1 MIRSFRVIPLLTAA
15 LFGLTLRSEAQVV
28 AVTGLPVR
36 NAGISTG
43 LFLGAEVGFP
53 DADYGK
59 GTAVGARGAVGLGPI
74 GLSAVIS
81 SWNPK
86 GSGPA
91 ATAIGGYAGLKVF
104 GGPLIPLSVTL
115 QGGAEYAKLSGV
127 KSLHLP
133 VGLGIALKIPNPA
146 LAIKPWIAPRL
157 DISRVSG
164 VINSNTDIHFG
175 ISGGVDFSLLGG
187 IGFGVAY
194 DRVWAGKGVN
204 PSVFSAGVNYTLKV
218 PGL

>member
-1 MIRSFRVIPLLTAA
+1 MIRLSRTVPLLTVA
-15 LFGLTLRSEAQVV
+15 LLGLVLRAEAQVV

-36 NAGISTG
+36 NAGITTG
-43 LFLGAEVGFP
+43 LSLGAEVGLP

-59 GTAVGARGAVGLGPI
+59 GTAFGARGAVGMGPI
-74 GLSAVIS
+74 GVSAVIS
-81 SWNPK
+81 SWKPK
-86 GSGPA
+86 GGKS
-91 ATAIGGYAGLKVF
+91 ATAIGGYAALKVF

-127 KSLHLP
+127 KRLHLP

-157 DISRVSG
+157 DISRLSTVVS
-164 VINSNTDIHFG
+164 SNTDTHFG

-194 DRVWAGKGVN
+194 DRVWAGKGVS
-204 PSVFSAGVNYTLKV
+204 PSVFSAGVNYTIKV

>member
-1 MIRSFRVIPLLTAA
+1 MIRSSRVFPLLTVA
-15 LFGLTLRSEAQVV
+15 LLGLTLRTEAQVV
-28 AVTGLPVR
+28 VTGLPVR
-36 NAGISTG
+36 NAGVSTG
-43 LFLGAEVGFP
+43 LSLGAEVGFP
-53 DADYGK
+53 GADYGK
-59 GTAVGARGAVGLGPI
+59 GTAYGARGAVGLGPI

-81 SWNPK
+81 SWKPK
-86 GSGPA
+86 GSTSSS
-91 ATAIGGYAGLKVF
+91 TAIGGYAGLKVF

-115 QGGAEYAKLSGV
+115 QGGAEYAKQSGA
-127 KSLHLP
+127 KNLHLP
-133 VGLGIALKIPNPA
+133 VGLGLALKIPNPA

-157 DISRVSG
+157 DISRIST
-164 VINSNTDIHFG
+164 VISSKTNTHFG

-194 DRVWAGKGVN
+194 DRVWAGRGVN